1 MKKIIMLAV
10 AAFLGLFS
18 IAFAAGE
25 LSKEQKSQMEE
36 VIKEYLLKN
45 PEIIRDALQELQ
57 KKEQEAQLAEK
68 KKLIKGK
75 MKELTELKD
84 DPFIGKKDGKVTV
97 VEFFD
102 YNCPYC
108 RRAKPVVAKLL
119 EEDKRVRYVFKEF
132 PILSETSRQAAEV
145 ALAVW
150 KVSPDKYKD
159 FHWGL
164 MLANKRVDEALIK
177 EQVAKLGMK
186 WDEIVKVS
194 KSDEIKNKIEANIK
208 LAQEL
213 GIDGTP
219 SFVVGEEFFPGLVPL
234 EELKRA
240 VNVVCSKPEVC

>member
-1 MKKIIMLAV
+1 MKKIAILAI

-18 IAFAAGE
+18 IALASGE
-25 LSKEQKSQMEE
+25 FSKEQKSQMEK
-36 VIKEYLLKN
+36 VIKDYLMKN

-57 KKEQEAQLAEK
+57 RKEQEAQLAEK
-68 KKLIKGK
+68 KKLIKDK
-75 MKELTELKD
+75 IKELTEQKG
-84 DPFIGKKDGKVTV
+84 DPYIGKKDGKVTV

-132 PILSETSRQAAEV
+132 PILSESSRQAAEV

-150 KVSPDKYKD
+150 KVSPDKYRD

-177 EQVAKLGMK
+177 EQISKLGLK

-194 KSDEIKNKIEANIK
+194 KSDEIKTNIENNIK
-208 LAQEL
+208 LAQDL

-219 SFVVGEEFFPGLVPL
+219 SFIVGEEFFPGLVPL
-234 EELKRA
+234 QELKRA
-240 VNVVCSKPEVC
+240 INVVCNKPVAC